1 MNTCLPFDE
10 CDNGRY
16 VVNLKGIS
24 EKLEWIL
31 QSNITEN
38 EKSKYALTSHS
49 GNRRCL
55 GRRNEW
61 G

>member
-31 QSNITEN
+31 QSDITKN
-38 EKSKYALTSHS
+38 E
-49 GNRRCL
+49 RR
-55 GRRNEW
+55 
-61 G
+61 